1 MHRPVFVGPTSI
13 NAAIGRDNTGEIVSS
28 DIEIAQKAT
37 LKPIGEI
44 AARLGIPA
52 ASIENY
58 GHYKAKIALDYIE
71 SLKGKPDGKLILVT
85 ALSPTPAGEGKTT
98 TTVGLGDALNKIGKK
113 AVICLREP
121 SLGPVFGMKGGAAG
135 GGYAQV
141 VPMED
146 INLHFT
152 GDFSA
157 IGLAHN
163 LLSALIDNHV
173 YHGNELGFDVR
184 RVAWKRVVDM
194 NDRAL
199 RDITVG
205 LGGPGNGYPRQD
217 GFDIVVA
224 SEVMAIFCLAKSLVD
239 LKERLGNIVVGY
251 RRDLT
256 PIHAGDLKAQ
266 GAMTVLLKEALK
278 PNLVQTLEN
287 NPAFIHGGPFANI
300 AHGCNSVLATSTA
313 LKLAD
318 YVVTEAG
325 FGADLGA
332 EKFIDIKCR
341 KSGLRP
347 AAVVIVATVRALKF
361 HGGADLKEINKE
373 NLAALEKGVANLER
387 HVSNVRNQYG
397 LPCIVS
403 VNHFTAD
410 TDAEHAL
417 LAKKM
422 ASLEVPL
429 VLARHWAEGGA
440 GAADLA
446 RRVVEIADKGA
457 ANFRFVYDE
466 KQTLWDK
473 VKTIATK
480 IYGAADISADSKI
493 RARFEELQ
501 KSYGQYPVCIAKTQ
515 YSFSTDPSLRGAP
528 SGHMVNIREVRLAAG
543 AEFIVVV
550 CGDVMTMPGLP
561 KVPSADKIDIDAQ
574 GRVVGLF

>member
-1 MHRPVFVGPTSI
+1 VR
-13 NAAIGRDNTGEIVSS
+13 S
-28 DIEIAQKAT
+28 DIEIAQSAT
-37 LKPIGEI
+37 LKPIAEI
-44 AARLGIPA
+44 AAGLGIPA
-52 ASIENY
+52 ASVENY
-58 GHYKAKIALDYIE
+58 GHYKAKIALDYID
-71 SLKGKPDGKLILVT
+71 SLKDKPDGKLILVT

-113 AVICLREP
+113 TVICLREP

-135 GGYAQV
+135 GGMAQV

-163 LLSALIDNHV
+163 LLSALIDNHI
-173 YHGNELGFDVR
+173 YHGNELGFDLR
-184 RVAWKRVVDM
+184 RIAWKRVVDM

-199 RDITVG
+199 RDIVVG
-205 LGGPGNGYPRQD
+205 LGGTANGYPRED

-224 SEVMAIFCLAKSLVD
+224 SEVMAIFCLSRSLAD
-239 LKERLGNIVVGY
+239 LKQRLGNIVVGY

-256 PIHAGDLKAQ
+256 AIRARELNAQ

-318 YVVTEAG
+318 YVVTESG

-347 AAVVIVATVRALKF
+347 SAVVIVATVRALKY
-361 HGGADLKEINKE
+361 HGGCDLKQINTE
-373 NLAALEKGVANLER
+373 NLAALDKGIANLER
-387 HVSNVRNQYG
+387 HVNNVRNHYG
-397 LPCIVS
+397 LPCVVS

-410 TDAEHAL
+410 SAAEHAL
-417 LAKKM
+417 LAKMM
-422 ASLEVPL
+422 AALNVPL

-440 GAADLA
+440 GAVDVA
-446 RRVVEIADKGA
+446 RKVVELVEHGQS
-457 ANFRFVYDE
+457 NFRFVYDE
-466 KQTLWDK
+466 NQTLWDK

-480 IYGAADISADSKI
+480 IYGAADISADAKI
-493 RARFEELQ
+493 RAQFDKLQ
-501 KSYGQYPVCIAKTQ
+501 ADGFGHYPVCIAKTQ
-515 YSFSTDPSLRGAP
+515 YSFSTDAAARGAP
-528 SGHMVNIREVRLAAG
+528 SGHTVNIREVRLAAG
-543 AEFIVVV
+543 AEFIVAV

-561 KVPSADKIDIDAQ
+561 KVPSADRIDIDAQ

>member
-1 MHRPVFVGPTSI
+1 MSFMRQ
-13 NAAIGRDNTGEIVSS
+13 AAATTLGVIVSS
-28 DIEIAQKAT
+28 DIGIAQNAT
-37 LKPIGEI
+37 LKPIGEV

-58 GHYKAKIALDYIE
+58 GHYKAKIALDYIDT
-71 SLKGKPDGKLILVT
+71 LKQRADGKLILVT

-98 TTVGLGDALNKIGKK
+98 TTVGLGDALNRIGKN
-113 AVICLREP
+113 ASICLREP

-163 LLSALIDNHV
+163 LLSALIDNHIH
-173 YHGNELGFDVR
+173 HGNELGFDVR
-184 RVAWKRVVDM
+184 RIAWKRVVDM

-199 RDITVG
+199 REITVA
-205 LGGPGNGYPRQD
+205 LGGPGNGFPRQD

-239 LKERLGNIVVGY
+239 LKQRLGNIVVGY

-256 PIHAGDLKAQ
+256 PILASDLKAQ

-332 EKFIDIKCR
+332 EKFLDIKCR

-347 AAVVIVATVRALKF
+347 AAVVIVATIRALKY
-361 HGGADLKEINKE
+361 HGGREAADLGKED
-373 NLAALEKGVANLER
+373 LAALGKGIANLQR
-387 HVSNVRNQYG
+387 HVNNVRDHYG
-397 LPCIVS
+397 LPCVVA

-417 LAKKM
+417 LASRL
-422 ASLEVPL
+422 AALNVPL
-429 VLARHWAEGGA
+429 VLARHWADGGA
-440 GAADLA
+440 GATDLA
-446 RRVVEIADKGA
+446 RKVVELA
-457 ANFRFVYDE
+457 ATGGSGFKFVYDE
-466 KQTLWDK
+466 QQSLWDK
-473 VKTIATK
+473 
-480 IYGAADISADSKI
+480 
-493 RARFEELQ
+493 
-501 KSYGQYPVCIAKTQ
+501 
-515 YSFSTDPSLRGAP
+515 
-528 SGHMVNIREVRLAAG
+528 
-543 AEFIVVV
+543 
-550 CGDVMTMPGLP
+550 
-561 KVPSADKIDIDAQ
+561 
-574 GRVVGLF
+574 